1 MNPADFAAPLA
12 GGALIGLAAVLL
24 YATLGRIAGVSGIAF
39 GALPATGAERHWRA
53 LFLGGMVAGGWLAAL
68 AFGALAAPDP
78 ATARTLVL
86 ALGAG
91 LLVGIGTRM
100 GNGCTSG
107 HGVCGLA
114 RRSPR
119 SLAAVLV
126 FMALGMASA
135 TLLRP
140 WLPL

>member
-1 MNPADFAAPLA
+1 MHQIIAPVA
-12 GGALIGLAAVLL
+12 GGVLIGLAALLL

-39 GALPATGAERHWRA
+39 GALPSTGPERAWRL
-53 LFLGGMVAGGWLAAL
+53 LFLAGLVGGGWLAASL
-68 AFGALAAPDP
+68 LHIAPGTPAATGAAFALAI
-78 ATARTLVL
+78 
-86 ALGAG
+86 GAG
-91 LLVGIGTRM
+91 LLVGFGTRL

-119 SLAAVLV
+119 SLVSVVV
-126 FMALGMASA
+126 FMALGMATA

-140 WLPL
+140 LLT